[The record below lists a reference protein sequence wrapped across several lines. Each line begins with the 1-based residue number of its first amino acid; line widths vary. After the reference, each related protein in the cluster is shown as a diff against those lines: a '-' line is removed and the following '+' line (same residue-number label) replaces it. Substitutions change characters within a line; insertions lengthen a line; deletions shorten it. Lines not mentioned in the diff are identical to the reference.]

1 MCSPFFLLPFFFLI
15 LTESSL
21 CGKQSGGVLEEPA
34 LSRPWKQMW
43 LVPCCWGMK
52 PFRVAIGRPHF
63 SASGVLA
70 RSYPDIPAAF
80 PSTFF
85 AVSFLFPS
93 SPGLPSS
100 ATFSFGSK
108 MTEGISRLEATS
120 SHSLPTHDSDKT
132 DLCSSAKPKNDLLP
146 DPTVWMHD
154 PNIFVNNIVKSQEA
168 CYCRERNK

>member
-1 MCSPFFLLPFFFLI
+1 MCSPFFLLPFFFLL

-21 CGKQSGGVLEEPA
+21 FGKQSRGVLEEPA

-100 ATFSFGSK
+100 ATFSFGGK
-108 MTEGISRLEATS
+108 MTEAISRLEATS

-132 DLCSSAKPKNDLLP
+132 DLCSSAKPKNDLP